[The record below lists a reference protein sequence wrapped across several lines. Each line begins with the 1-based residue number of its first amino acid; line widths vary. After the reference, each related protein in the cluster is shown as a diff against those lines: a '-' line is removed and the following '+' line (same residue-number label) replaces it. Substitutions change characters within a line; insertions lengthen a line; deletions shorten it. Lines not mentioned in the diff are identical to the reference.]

1 MTEHFSAVLQD
12 NEELDGIQT
21 SVVSKLV
28 HPDATEG
35 VEIVRAD
42 ISEGGVQYRNLKKV
56 ADSVVEELAKA
67 GYEVADYGPSE
78 FTSFSAAHIAIL
90 SGKPF
95 QIVKKED

>member
-1 MTEHFSAVLQD
+1 MTEYFRAVLQD
-12 NEELDGIQT
+12 TEDLDDIQT

-28 HPDATEG
+28 HPDAPEG

-42 ISEGGVQYRNLKKV
+42 ITEGGVQYRSLKKV
-56 ADSVVEELAKA
+56 ADSVIKELDKA

-78 FTSFSAAHIAIL
+78 FTSFSSAQIAIL

-95 QIVKKED
+95 QVAKKED

>member
-1 MTEHFSAVLQD
+1 MTEYFRAVLQD
-12 NEELDGIQT
+12 TEDLDDIQT

-28 HPDATEG
+28 HPDAPEG

-42 ISEGGVQYRNLKKV
+42 ITEGGVQYRSLKKV
-56 ADSVVEELAKA
+56 ADSVIEKLAEA
-67 GYEVADYGPSE
+67 GYEVADCGPSE
-78 FTSFSAAHIAIL
+78 FSNFSATQIAIL